1 LQEKNEMIKEESMKT
16 SLSSDFLSLFRS
28 QGRKRETVPK
38 KCCRKYDYALVIVLL
53 SKRLDE
59 IFNG

>member
-1 LQEKNEMIKEESMKT
+1 MIKEESVKT
-16 SLSSDFLSLFRS
+16 SLSSDFLSLFRT
-28 QGRKRETVPK
+28 QVKKRETVPK
-38 KCCRKYDYALVIVLL
+38 KCCRKYDYALVMVLL